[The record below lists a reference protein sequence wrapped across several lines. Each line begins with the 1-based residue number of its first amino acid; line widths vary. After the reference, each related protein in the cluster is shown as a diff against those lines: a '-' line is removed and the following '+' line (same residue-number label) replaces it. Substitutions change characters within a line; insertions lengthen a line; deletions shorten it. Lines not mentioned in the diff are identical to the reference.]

1 MEQIKEGQQI
11 NLGLRK
17 AELESFH
24 APKQLSGPPWHLWY
38 AKVNFWI
45 ETYFADQS
53 RRWLDSMDL

>member
-24 APKQLSGPPWHLWY
+24 APKQLSGFLMALH
-38 AKVNFWI
+38 
-45 ETYFADQS
+45 
-53 RRWLDSMDL
+53 